1 MNKISLYR
9 SWFIQFFLYNLLF
22 FALQLGFILTKGNSF
37 IHAIPLPISIYL
49 QLIITFFIHLS
60 LYILLSVLQTVMMW
74 GLMKNADTLSRV
86 KRWNFMRRRPEPDS
100 GAPLTSIGMTC
111 ERRELHDS
119 KLIIIWSLSVCALLS
134 TNGYFFPLSS
144 FSRLFLPELPTTCL
158 IVLMCGSLLLLSLLL
173 LNALFFVSKQFPHA
187 MGKGLIVVLGFYI
200 YSAVTPVIKNEN
212 GKKTNIIFIGVDSL
226 SPRHINT
233 TRMPT
238 LAHFIQQ
245 GVLFKETISPL
256 ARTYPAWSSILT
268 GLYPHHHHANYNL
281 MPPDLVKS
289 NHSMA
294 WSLNQ
299 AGYQTLFATDDRRF
313 NNIGKDFGFQTI
325 IGPRMGVNDMLL
337 GTFNDFPLSNLLVN
351 YAISQWLFPY
361 NYINRA
367 SHFTYYPQSFD
378 KQLQNALATRKQ
390 EHPLFLAV
398 HFTLPHW
405 PYAWATTSP
414 AQVEDEYSNEERGQL
429 YLAALQRVDQQ
440 VASLLQE
447 LNKQGYLENSM
458 VVLLS
463 DHGEALYVKGSRQT
477 NALLY
482 QGSGTS
488 AFADYLKRKTSTALD
503 MSVGHG
509 SDLLSSDQYHC
520 VLAFKIYKHGRLVTT
535 PKTID
540 TRVALIDIAPT
551 IQSFT
556 GTPARPV
563 DGISLLASI
572 LGQNTLEE
580 RTFIME
586 SGMLPNQFL
595 SREKARMLGQAFFT
609 VQTQTG
615 QLEVKKKALA
625 TLDALKLY
633 AVIKGH
639 WIIALYPD
647 DTGYLPI
654 TLNLKNGKWSDNLNS
669 DFAKQSPALS
679 MLNDLD
685 AFYNKKWPL
694 IKPPNVSASYSP

>member
-1 MNKISLYR
+1 M
-9 SWFIQFFLYNLLF
+9 
-22 FALQLGFILTKGNSF
+22 
-37 IHAIPLPISIYL
+37 
-49 QLIITFFIHLS
+49 
-60 LYILLSVLQTVMMW
+60 
-74 GLMKNADTLSRV
+74 
-86 KRWNFMRRRPEPDS
+86 
-100 GAPLTSIGMTC
+100 
-111 ERRELHDS
+111 
-119 KLIIIWSLSVCALLS
+119 
-134 TNGYFFPLSS
+134 
-144 FSRLFLPELPTTCL
+144 
-158 IVLMCGSLLLLSLLL
+158 VLMCGSLLILSLLL
-173 LNALFFVSKQFPHA
+173 LNALFFVSLQFPRA
-187 MGKGLIVVLGFYI
+187 IGAGLIVFLGSFLYGAI
-200 YSAVTPVIKNEN
+200 TPITKNEPC
-212 GKKTNIIFIGVDSL
+212 KKTNIIFIGVDSL
-226 SPRHINT
+226 SPRRIT
-233 TRMPT
+233 TTHMPT
-238 LAHFIQQ
+238 LAHFTQHS
-245 GVLFKETISPL
+245 VLFKETVSPL

-281 MPPDLVKS
+281 MPPDVVKS
-289 NHSMA
+289 NRSMA
-294 WSLNQ
+294 WLLNQ

-313 NNIGKDFGFQTI
+313 NNIGEDFGFKTI
-325 IGPRMGVNDMLL
+325 IGPRMGFNDMLL

-351 YAISQWLFPY
+351 YPISQWLFPY

-378 KQLQNALATRKQ
+378 KQLHDTLATRSQ
-390 EHPLFLAV
+390 ERPLFLAV

-414 AQVEDEYSNEERGQL
+414 TQVGDEYSIEERGQL
-429 YLAALQRVDQQ
+429 YQAALQRVDLQ
-440 VASLLQE
+440 VATLLQD
-447 LNKQGYLENSM
+447 LKRQGYLENSM

-520 VLAFKIYKHGRLVTT
+520 VLAFKIYKQGQLVTT

-556 GTPARPV
+556 GIPAQPV
-563 DGISLLASI
+563 DGISLLASM
-572 LGQNTLEE
+572 LGQSTLEE

-595 SREKARMLGQAFFT
+595 SRNKARMLGQALFT

-615 QLEVKKKALA
+615 QLEIKKKALT

-639 WIIALYPD
+639 WIVALYPD

-669 DFAKQSPALS
+669 EFVKKSPALS

-685 AFYNKKWPL
+685 VFYNKKWPL
-694 IKPPNVSASYSP
+694 IGASRAPNNLNSNN